1 MYHPLVRPSSTAGA
15 GVFRGP
21 GDGLAFAVSRD
32 RLSAFLGRPWIDRT
46 IAVLAAI
53 PFAYVLWF
61 DVRAG
66 QLTIPRFAIIFQLS
80 LLIVTMLI
88 RTPPVRVTPN
98 PLFWIVAFV
107 ASYYGFLTATF
118 IGSGRPLVPSAVT
131 DGLSL
136 LSVLGDVWARLS
148 LGRNIGFVPAQRRLV
163 RSGPYRFVRHPIYS
177 ALFLAEACVVLES
190 FSWVNLGLSLVF
202 LGLFVVKTLM
212 EESFLRGDPEY
223 QRYMETVGYRWIP
236 GVL

>member
-1 MYHPLVRPSSTAGA
+1 MRPPA
-15 GVFRGP
+15 P
-21 GDGLAFAVSRD
+21 D
-32 RLSAFLGRPWIDRT
+32 RLSGLLGHRWIDRA

-53 PFAYVLWF
+53 PFAYVLWV

-66 QLTIPRFAIIFQLS
+66 QLTIPRFAIIFQLA

-88 RTPPVRVTPN
+88 RTPPVRVTTN

-107 ASYYGFLTATF
+107 ASYYGFLTTSLLT
-118 IGSGRPLVPSAVT
+118 GGRPLVPSALT

-136 LSVLGDVWARLS
+136 VSVLGDVWARLS

-177 ALFLAEACVVLES
+177 ALFLAETCVVLES
-190 FSWVNLGLSLVF
+190 FSWVNFVLSLVF

-212 EESFLRGDPEY
+212 EESFLRLDPAYE
-223 QRYMETVGYRWIP
+223 RYMKEVRYRWIP